1 MILFLSSLLSF
12 SHLCCFHSFCSLV
25 IYFVFSSFQIFSVS
39 LFVLFAFL
47 PLFPFTYVYWRIIIP
62 FDTIATVLHLND
74 DHPPFQF
81 ISGCLGGF
89 MFLSSRKILLVCT
102 ALLSSVV
109 SCFVVQIIFFN
120 SSSYI

>member
-1 MILFLSSLLSF
+1 MILFLLSLLSF

-47 PLFPFTYVYWRIIIP
+47 PLFPSIYIYWRIFIP
-62 FDTIATVLHLND
+62 FDTIAIVSHLSN

-81 ISGCLGGF
+81 ISEYLGGIHVF
-89 MFLSSRKILLVCT
+89 KL
-102 ALLSSVV
+102 
-109 SCFVVQIIFFN
+109 
-120 SSSYI
+120 